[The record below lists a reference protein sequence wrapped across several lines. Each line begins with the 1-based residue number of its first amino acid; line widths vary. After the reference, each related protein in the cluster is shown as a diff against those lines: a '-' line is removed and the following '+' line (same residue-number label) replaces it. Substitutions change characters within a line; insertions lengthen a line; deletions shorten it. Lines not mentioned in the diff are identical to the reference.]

1 MKLGALQCWRLY
13 ELEDFNFKIFL
24 QSIRGLSISV
34 CFWLYVCISC
44 MCIYELYMQLGCRA
58 YTIKLGFVHCP
69 GPAHCD
75 RGAAKVQLQLQ
86 DRDIAPD
93 QSQWKA
99 SLSAVKSRAECE
111 SSEKLCSEQPW
122 KAVHQWKAAR
132 KDCLCRCRPDNVW
145 SGQCGYKCVE
155 HILHCL
161 HCVCFCACVLALYV
175 LVQTCT
181 VCVGRLAAVTICLGM
196 IRAVT
201 LQVRA
206 RQSHR
211 HSHTDK

>member
-1 MKLGALQCWRLY
+1 MIFGAMHCWRVK

-34 CFWLYVCISC
+34 QCVCILC

-93 QSQWKA
+93 QPQ
-99 SLSAVKSRAECE
+99 
-111 SSEKLCSEQPW
+111 
-122 KAVHQWKAAR
+122 
-132 KDCLCRCRPDNVW
+132 
-145 SGQCGYKCVE
+145 
-155 HILHCL
+155 
-161 HCVCFCACVLALYV
+161 
-175 LVQTCT
+175 
-181 VCVGRLAAVTICLGM
+181 
-196 IRAVT
+196 
-201 LQVRA
+201 
-206 RQSHR
+206 
-211 HSHTDK
+211 

>member
-34 CFWLYVCISC
+34 CFLLYVCISC

-93 QSQWKA
+93 QSQ
-99 SLSAVKSRAECE
+99 
-111 SSEKLCSEQPW
+111 
-122 KAVHQWKAAR
+122 
-132 KDCLCRCRPDNVW
+132 
-145 SGQCGYKCVE
+145 
-155 HILHCL
+155 
-161 HCVCFCACVLALYV
+161 
-175 LVQTCT
+175 
-181 VCVGRLAAVTICLGM
+181 
-196 IRAVT
+196 
-201 LQVRA
+201 
-206 RQSHR
+206 
-211 HSHTDK
+211 

>member
-1 MKLGALQCWRLY
+1 
-13 ELEDFNFKIFL
+13 
-24 QSIRGLSISV
+24 
-34 CFWLYVCISC
+34 
-44 MCIYELYMQLGCRA
+44 MQLGCRA

-93 QSQWKA
+93 QPQWKA
-99 SLSAVKSRAECE
+99 RQSVVKSRAECE
-111 SSEKLCSEQPW
+111 SSEKLSSEQPW

-145 SGQCGYKCVE
+145 SGQCVKCVE
-155 HILHCL
+155 HVLHCL

-181 VCVGRLAAVTICLGM
+181 VCRQTCSRNNMSGYDQGSHLASLAQTQLLLATPACAVASSANGQPSCVHKVCPRWEDGFSNVHYPIL
-196 IRAVT
+196 
-201 LQVRA
+201 
-206 RQSHR
+206 
-211 HSHTDK
+211 KF

>member
-1 MKLGALQCWRLY
+1 MHCWRVK
-13 ELEDFNFKIFL
+13 ELEDFNFDIFL
-24 QSIRGLSISV
+24 QSIRGLNISV

-93 QSQWKA
+93 QPQWKA

-111 SSEKLCSEQPW
+111 SSEKLSSEQPW

-155 HILHCL
+155 HVLHSL